1 MMIKKDSQ
9 RVLISDATLRDGNH
23 AVSHGITEENIRN
36 YSGWADSAGADWIE
50 VGHGNGL
57 GASSFHIG
65 KAAVSDEVAL
75 SAARSSI
82 KRASLSVHVMPG
94 IASIGRDINR
104 AIDLGVEVFR
114 IASHCTEANTTLR
127 YIEYVRERERHA
139 VGVLMMS
146 HMASPNEF
154 LQQARLME
162 DAGAEALMMMDS
174 AGALLPLEIK
184 HRFEILQAELGIP
197 TGIHAHNNL
206 GFATA
211 NTMVAVD
218 AGARIVDACIAGFG
232 AGAGNAQIE
241 LVIPLLYD
249 SKLVTF
255 EGMEYFDV
263 ANKALESFATT
274 PISNS
279 LTIATGRAGLFSGYL
294 KPIQKVAKEFNI
306 SPFEIISEL
315 GKRKVVAG
323 QEDMVLEVAKHL
335 VNFSAQ

>member
-1 MMIKKDSQ
+1 MMINKESK

-23 AVSHGITEENIRN
+23 AVSHGISEQNIRN
-36 YSGWADSAGADWIE
+36 YSGWADSAGADWVE

-75 SAARSSI
+75 TSARSSL

-127 YIEYVRERERHA
+127 YIEYVREQERHA

-146 HMASPNEF
+146 HMTSPIEF
-154 LQQARLME
+154 LEEAKLMQ
-162 DAGAEALMMMDS
+162 DAGAEALMLMDS
-174 AGALLPLEIK
+174 AGALSPIEIK
-184 HRFEILQAELGIP
+184 ERFEILQAELEIP

-206 GFATA
+206 GYATA
-211 NTMVAVD
+211 NTIVAVE

-241 LVIPLLYD
+241 LVLPLLYD
-249 SKLVTF
+249 SNFIEF
-255 EGMEYFDV
+255 EGLEYFEV
-263 ANKALESFATT
+263 ADKALESFAIA
-274 PISNS
+274 PVSNN

-294 KPIQKVAKEFNI
+294 KPIQRVAKEFNV
-306 SPFEIISEL
+306 SPFELINEL

-323 QEDMVLEVAKHL
+323 QEEIGRAHV
-335 VNFSAQ
+335 

>member
-1 MMIKKDSQ
+1 MINKESK

-23 AVSHGITEENIRN
+23 AVSHGISEQNIRN
-36 YSGWADSAGADWIE
+36 YSGWADSAGADWVE

-75 SAARSSI
+75 TSARSSL

-127 YIEYVRERERHA
+127 YIEYVREQERHA

-146 HMASPNEF
+146 HMTSPFEF
-154 LQQARLME
+154 LEEAKLMQ
-162 DAGAEALMMMDS
+162 DAGAEALMLMDS
-174 AGALLPLEIK
+174 AGALSPIEIK
-184 HRFEILQAELGIP
+184 ERFEILQAELEIP

-206 GFATA
+206 GYATA
-211 NTMVAVD
+211 NTIVAVE

-241 LVIPLLYD
+241 LVLPLLYD
-249 SKLVTF
+249 SNFIEF
-255 EGMEYFDV
+255 EGLEYFEV
-263 ANKALESFATT
+263 ADKALESFAIA
-274 PISNS
+274 PVSNN

-294 KPIQKVAKEFNI
+294 KPIQRVAKEFNV
-306 SPFEIISEL
+306 SPFELINEL

-323 QEDMVLEVAKHL
+323 QEDMVLEVARFL
-335 VNFSAQ
+335 TQSE

>member
-1 MMIKKDSQ
+1 MMINKESK

-23 AVSHGITEENIRN
+23 AVSHGISEQNIRN
-36 YSGWADSAGADWIE
+36 YSGWADSAGADWVE

-75 SAARSSI
+75 TSARSSL

-127 YIEYVRERERHA
+127 YIEYVREQERHA

-146 HMASPNEF
+146 HMTSPFEF
-154 LQQARLME
+154 LEEAKLMQ
-162 DAGAEALMMMDS
+162 DAGAEALMLMDS
-174 AGALLPLEIK
+174 AGALSPIEIK
-184 HRFEILQAELGIP
+184 ERFEILQAELEIP

-206 GFATA
+206 GYATA
-211 NTMVAVD
+211 NTIVAVE

-241 LVIPLLYD
+241 LVLPLLYD
-249 SKLVTF
+249 SNFIEF
-255 EGMEYFDV
+255 EGLEYFEV
-263 ANKALESFATT
+263 ADKALESFAIA
-274 PISNS
+274 PVSNN

-294 KPIQKVAKEFNI
+294 KPIQRVAKEFNV
-306 SPFEIISEL
+306 SPFELINEL

-323 QEDMVLEVAKHL
+323 QEDMVLEVARFL
-335 VNFSAQ
+335 TQSE